1 MKRCFWAAVLLLA
14 LLCGC
19 GEAPAAVE
27 TVEATPVAAEPEAP
41 RFVELGGKEVSVDAE
56 EYVATA
62 VSVEELL
69 AAAPQFTALRLLDV
83 SGCDFD
89 NEALLRLREALPE
102 TEIKANISLYGQ
114 SFDTTVTELDFSGTP
129 LENAE
134 ELEAMLPLLPGL
146 EKVIMS
152 DCGLSNEDMDA
163 LNKRHEDVRF
173 VWTVYFG
180 HSYYLRTDETSFI
193 GSIFQGNRANYCGLT
208 NEDVEVL
215 KYCVDMEALDLGHM
229 PFSDCSFVSYMP
241 KLRYL
246 IMADTNVDDL
256 TPLAG
261 LQELWYLE
269 IFDCNITAIAPL
281 LECPSLRHLNICY
294 TDIHDEALLEQMVD
308 LERLWYL
315 SPAVSNAD
323 YHWLMSIL
331 PNTEKVIGIS
341 GNSTHGGW
349 RQHEAYFA
357 MRDALGAYYMY

>member
-1 MKRCFWAAVLLLA
+1 MRRWVFLMLLSALLLS
-14 LLCGC
+14 GC
-19 GEAPAAVE
+19 GAEAEAVPEQTLPAVE
-27 TVEATPVAAEPEAP
+27 EAEAP
-41 RFVELGGKEVSVDAE
+41 RFVSLDGEEISVDVQA
-56 EYVATA
+56 YMAA
-62 VSVEELL
+62 DIPAEELL
-69 AAAPQFTALRLLDV
+69 EAVPQFTALRLLDV
-83 SGCDFD
+83 RGCGYD
-89 NEALLRLREALPE
+89 NKTLLRLRELLPD
-102 TEIKANISLYGQ
+102 TEIQANISLYGQ
-114 SFDTTVTELDFSGTP
+114 DFDTSAAELDFSGTP
-129 LENAE
+129 LENAD
-134 ELEAMLPLLPGL
+134 ELEALLPLLPEL
-146 EKVIMS
+146 KKVIMS
-152 DCGLSNEDMDA
+152 DCGLSDEDMDA

-193 GSIFQGNRANYCGLT
+193 GSIFQGKRSNYCGLT

-215 KYCVDMEALDLGHM
+215 KYCEDMEALDLGHM
-229 PFSDCSFVSYMP
+229 PFSDCSFVSHMP

-269 IFDCNITAIAPL
+269 IFDCNVTEIAPL
-281 LECPSLRHLNICY
+281 LDCPSLRHLNICY
-294 TDIHDEALLEQMVD
+294 TDIHDEALLEQMVN

-323 YHWLMSIL
+323 YHWIMSIL

-341 GNSTHGGW
+341 GNSTHAGW
-349 RQHEAYFA
+349 RQHDAYFE